1 MTGLGRRDDALH
13 QAGAQREGGFVERA
27 GRGGAQFAQVVA
39 GAEGG
44 AVGGDDDD
52 ADGVVVGD
60 GLQGGVERLHQADG
74 QRVAGGRTVQRQGRD
89 VVAVV
94 AEQDIGHDGRGY
106 SRRMGQCRIGRPRG
120 ELSLRTVAM
129 PADTNPAGD
138 IFGGWIMSLM
148 DLAAGVAAGTR
159 AKGRVATAA
168 VSNLSFLQPV
178 KVGDV
183 VCVYTEI
190 RKTGRT
196 SVTVGVEAYVLRRNQ
211 GERVRVTA
219 AEFVLVA
226 VDDQGVPRPLP
237 RPEG

>member
-1 MTGLGRRDDALH
+1 MQNSL
-13 QAGAQREGGFVERA
+13 AQ
-27 GRGGAQFAQVVA
+27 
-39 GAEGG
+39 
-44 AVGGDDDD
+44 
-52 ADGVVVGD
+52 
-60 GLQGGVERLHQADG
+60 
-74 QRVAGGRTVQRQGRD
+74 
-89 VVAVV
+89 
-94 AEQDIGHDGRGY
+94 
-106 SRRMGQCRIGRPRG
+106 PRG

-168 VSNLSFLQPV
+168 VSNLNFLQPV

-183 VCVYTEI
+183 VCVYTDI
-190 RKTGRT
+190 TKTGRT

-211 GERVRVTA
+211 GTRVRVTA

-226 VDDQGVPRPLP
+226 VDDHGTPRILP
-237 RPEG
+237 AA

>member
-1 MTGLGRRDDALH
+1 MPSNS
-13 QAGAQREGGFVERA
+13 
-27 GRGGAQFAQVVA
+27 
-39 GAEGG
+39 
-44 AVGGDDDD
+44 
-52 ADGVVVGD
+52 
-60 GLQGGVERLHQADG
+60 G
-74 QRVAGGRTVQRQGRD
+74 Q
-89 VVAVV
+89 
-94 AEQDIGHDGRGY
+94 
-106 SRRMGQCRIGRPRG
+106 PRG

-148 DLAAGVAAGTR
+148 DLGAGVAAGTR

-183 VCVYTEI
+183 VCVYTDI
-190 RKTGRT
+190 TKTGR
-196 SVTVGVEAYVLRRNQ
+196 SSITVGVEAYVLRRNQ

-226 VDDQGVPRPLP
+226 VDDDGKPRTLP
-237 RPEG
+237 PA

>member
-1 MTGLGRRDDALH
+1 M
-13 QAGAQREGGFVERA
+13 QNSSQ
-27 GRGGAQFAQVVA
+27 QP
-39 GAEGG
+39 
-44 AVGGDDDD
+44 
-52 ADGVVVGD
+52 
-60 GLQGGVERLHQADG
+60 
-74 QRVAGGRTVQRQGRD
+74 
-89 VVAVV
+89 
-94 AEQDIGHDGRGY
+94 
-106 SRRMGQCRIGRPRG
+106 SG

-168 VSNLSFLQPV
+168 VSNLNFLQPV

-183 VCVYTEI
+183 VCVYTDI
-190 RKTGRT
+190 TKTGRT
-196 SVTVGVEAYVLRRNQ
+196 SITVGVEAYVLRRNQ

-226 VDDQGVPRPLP
+226 VDDNGTPRPLP
-237 RPEG
+237 PA